1 MGMKDKR
8 CEVCGQLKPVEDF
21 SKSYKN
27 RCKECVAS
35 MARIRRNS
43 HSEKKAE
50 EYRKLMEV
58 IDIGFLTLLMLKKW

>member
-1 MGMKDKR
+1 MEQSKR

-35 MARIRRNS
+35 MARIYVLS
-43 HSEKKAE
+43 KQYDVWHLALKEF
-50 EYRKLMEV
+50 
-58 IDIGFLTLLMLKKW
+58 IG